1 MNRAGGDI
9 REGQPSLKD
18 DRPRRG
24 DVVFVVPEHICPTVN
39 LALQAVVV
47 DNGKLVG
54 VLDVDA
60 RGHEIVPPEIPPAL
74 TTHALLKAVEAS
86 K

>member
-1 MNRAGGDI
+1 
-9 REGQPSLKD
+9 
-18 DRPRRG
+18 
-24 DVVFVVPEHICPTVN
+24 
-39 LALQAVVV
+39 VVV